1 METFETLFSRVSTRD
16 FNDKEVSAELIER
29 ILQAGMSAPVGRAR
43 YDTLHITVVKDQ
55 TFLDGV
61 TELAKDTSPRERAP
75 FYGAKTLIVVSS
87 KMSESPAIEYSNVAC
102 VIENMA
108 LAARAL
114 NVASVYLWAFV
125 KPLIAVPELCAKL
138 ELLEGFTPVSALAIG
153 YSDTPLEVF
162 DNPRHSIE
170 VNRI

>member
-87 KMSESPAIEYSNVAC
+87 KMSEAPAIEYSNVAC

-108 LAARAL
+108 IAARAL
-114 NVASVYLWAFV
+114 GVASVYLWAFV
-125 KPLIAVPELCAKL
+125 KPLTSAPELLAKL
-138 ELLEGFTPVSALAIG
+138 GLPAGFKPVSALAIG
-153 YSDTPLEVF
+153 YSDTPLGVF
-162 DNPRHSIE
+162 DKPRHSIS
-170 VNRI
+170 VNEI

>member
-43 YDTLHITVVKDQ
+43 YDTLHITVVQDEA
-55 TFLDGV
+55 FLDGV
-61 TELAKDTSPRERAP
+61 TELAKDTSPRARAP
-75 FYGAKTLIVVSS
+75 FYGAKTLLVVSS
-87 KMSESPAIEYSNVAC
+87 LMSEAPAIEYSNVAC

-108 LAARAL
+108 IAARAL
-114 NVASVYLWAFV
+114 GVASVYLWAFV
-125 KPLIAVPELCAKL
+125 KPLENAPALLAKL
-138 ELLEGFTPVSALAIG
+138 GLPCGFKPVSALAIG

-162 DNPRHSIE
+162 DKPRHSIT